1 MYRNECTTCN
11 DSTIFFWWFVVIWAL
26 CGCTCAY
33 YTTNPRVNAIAS
45 ARQTGGISVGLA
57 IKWLQTV
64 AIIGMMTVTWPPSVA
79 GHFTTLQVFL
89 LDVDAFSFSCFVSE
103 QASFRYIMKVSC
115 FPLAILWMIGN
126 FFFSRFLPQRLQWQ
140 WTKTTNTIG
149 NLIQVG
155 FAVMTTVALESM
167 MCYVH
172 PNGSYSLVK
181 YSSVTCGEG
190 EQVTMMVTG
199 VSLLVIFVIGFLAIV
214 TYATFALPSWSS
226 RMLRERVQSFNF
238 LTYRFRL
245 DKWWFGLPLLLR
257 GPLMSLV
264 VTCAT
269 DFVDVQVCLIVL
281 VLTGYALIQA
291 TARPWKAPILNWMD
305 LFVSILLIQIAAL
318 SGLKNLKVSSFSE
331 FYSQSLLVLL
341 VCTVCTMWFFLAI
354 ALVLELFY
362 GLKAKD
368 SAILRVFESR
378 GQDLGEM
385 LVAIA
390 RALQQEEVSQ
400 ATLQRVFDRMNNHDL
415 SRLETSLELLLTEF
429 MDLNTGLQV
438 PSMNS
443 KRWRIQERAISRAS
457 VLPTGTAG
465 AALPEDS
472 ESKMD
477 MLELDPDL
485 PIPDE
490 FAEPIQGAE
499 CLR

>member
-1 MYRNECTTCN
+1 
-11 DSTIFFWWFVVIWAL
+11 
-26 CGCTCAY
+26 
-33 YTTNPRVNAIAS
+33 
-45 ARQTGGISVGLA
+45 
-57 IKWLQTV
+57 
-64 AIIGMMTVTWPPSVA
+64 
-79 GHFTTLQVFL
+79 
-89 LDVDAFSFSCFVSE
+89 
-103 QASFRYIMKVSC
+103 
-115 FPLAILWMIGN
+115 MI
-126 FFFSRFLPQRLQWQ
+126 
-140 WTKTTNTIG
+140 
-149 NLIQVG
+149 
-155 FAVMTTVALESM
+155 
-167 MCYVH
+167 
-172 PNGSYSLVK
+172 
-181 YSSVTCGEG
+181 
-190 EQVTMMVTG
+190 
-199 VSLLVIFVIGFLAIV
+199 
-214 TYATFALPSWSS
+214 
-226 RMLRERVQSFNF
+226 
-238 LTYRFRL
+238 RFRL

-331 FYSQSLLVLL
+331 FYSHSLLVLL

-429 MDLNTGLQV
+429 MDLNKGLQV

-499 CLR
+499 CPRWAQKA

>member
-1 MYRNECTTCN
+1 M
-11 DSTIFFWWFVVIWAL
+11 VVWTAL
-26 CGCTCAY
+26 
-33 YTTNPRVNAIAS
+33 AS
-45 ARQTGGISVGLA
+45 P
-57 IKWLQTV
+57 
-64 AIIGMMTVTWPPSVA
+64 WP
-79 GHFTTLQVFL
+79 
-89 LDVDAFSFSCFVSE
+89 LDVPGGHLCHRFCRGASVSYC
-103 QASFRYIMKVSC
+103 AGPHRLCIDS
-115 FPLAILWMIGN
+115 GN
-126 FFFSRFLPQRLQWQ
+126 SS
-140 WTKTTNTIG
+140 T
-149 NLIQVG
+149 
-155 FAVMTTVALESM
+155 LEST
-167 MCYVH
+167 H
-172 PNGSYSLVK
+172 PQLDGP
-181 YSSVTCGEG
+181 
-190 EQVTMMVTG
+190 
-199 VSLLVIFVIGFLAIV
+199 FRFD
-214 TYATFALPSWSS
+214 FADPDCST
-226 RMLRERVQSFNF
+226 V
-238 LTYRFRL
+238 RL
-245 DKWWFGLPLLLR
+245 EK
-257 GPLMSLV
+257 
-264 VTCAT
+264 
-269 DFVDVQVCLIVL
+269 
-281 VLTGYALIQA
+281 
-291 TARPWKAPILNWMD
+291 
-305 LFVSILLIQIAAL
+305 
-318 SGLKNLKVSSFSE
+318 LKVSSFSE

-415 SRLETSLELLLTEF
+415 SRLETSLELLLTGF
-429 MDLNTGLQV
+429 MGLNTGLQV

-443 KRWRIQERAISRAS
+443 TRWRIQERAISRAS

-477 MLELDPDL
+477 MVELDPDL